1 MKFLLLVGLVGL
13 ASASRQQVTPVQKV
27 IQMIKGMAE
36 KGKADKADEQTQF
49 SAYKQFCDDT
59 ATEKKRTI
67 GEAEEKMDMLTADIQ
82 KYESDAEQ
90 LGNEIAELDAE
101 LGVIAGDM
109 NAATQ
114 VR

>member
-1 MKFLLLVGLVGL
+1 MMLKLLVCVMLTV
-13 ASASRQQVTPVQKV
+13 ATAEQVTPVQKV
-27 IQMIKGMAE
+27 IQLLNGMAE
-36 KGKADKADEQTQF
+36 KGKADKATEQTQF
-49 SAYKQFCDDT
+49 AAYKQFCDDT